1 MKITRK
7 AKIALGIAG
16 GLTVLSLAVDSPS
29 KEDTASTAPPATTT
43 TARPTTTTQPTAPT
57 VSQSERRSDLTDDI
71 DRLMATFN
79 EASDAAM
86 AADLTGL
93 GVACLRM
100 DDVIDDLR
108 VSGSYVPEVGDAFFA
123 ALDLYERSSEACVR
137 GAATGSVED
146 ITLSSELMQLGTEKL
161 NEATEALT
169 K

>member
-7 AKIALGIAG
+7 TKIALGIAG

-29 KEDTASTAPPATTT
+29 KEDAASTAPPVTT
-43 TARPTTTTQPTAPT
+43 TASTM
-57 VSQSERRSDLTDDI
+57 SQSERRSDLTDDI